1 MIPGKLYHFQYV
13 LTRLRPERDHSSRTN
28 ELTILAYMSRHARS
42 HTAVALLVPL
52 VGGGATASMH
62 ATSPSTHVPSPRARL
77 EPTDVTGAASTAGAA
92 AGAGA
97 GSAGRAV
104 ALHSPRCQRR
114 RSRRSCSPG

>member
-1 MIPGKLYHFQYV
+1 MIPGKLQHLQYV

-42 HTAVALLVPL
+42 HTAVALLV
-52 VGGGATASMH
+52 GGGATASMH
-62 ATSPSTHVPSPRARL
+62 ATSPSTHAPSPRARL
-77 EPTDVTGAASTAGAA
+77 EPTVVTGAASTAGGA

-97 GSAGRAV
+97 GAAGRAV